1 MILYQMEEGT
11 TELSKGAAMHL
22 NKEGEVEN
30 DDE

>member
-1 MILYQMEEGT
+1 MILYQMEEGG
-11 TELSKGAAMHL
+11 TELSKEAGMHL